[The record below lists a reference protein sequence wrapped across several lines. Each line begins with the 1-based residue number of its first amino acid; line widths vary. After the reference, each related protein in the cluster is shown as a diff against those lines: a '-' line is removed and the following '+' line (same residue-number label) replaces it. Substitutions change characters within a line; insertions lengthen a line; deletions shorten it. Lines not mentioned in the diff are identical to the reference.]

1 VVSTSPARWKRAL
14 RRQSQRICFALIA
27 LLVDPAPAR
36 AADWPGWRGPTAQG
50 HTDERDLPLT
60 WDAKTGKNV
69 LWKVLLHGGVKNNQE
84 MNSPGW
90 SSPIV
95 WGDRVLITTAV
106 WPAGLSR
113 EERKKVI
120 PAHHVLCYRAGDG
133 KQLWDTTIPPGKC
146 LVDNHYH
153 GYAVPTPVTDG
164 KLVYALFGSGVL
176 AALDLDGKIA
186 WREELPRRRDVDG
199 GVCSSPILYK
209 DTVIVV
215 GIAESPLRALDR
227 QTGKVRWELKGRA
240 HNQMATPALLTVRG
254 QTQLIFLAGGV
265 QGLDPDSAEVLW
277 SCRAPSGQS
286 SPVFGAGLVYVDHG
300 RGGREG
306 AAVDP
311 AGRGDVS
318 KTNVKWQVM
327 VTAPAGSSGI
337 VVGDYLYRACNADV
351 LRCWT
356 MATGELVYE
365 GRLPGVSPSASPV
378 ATPDGRIYF
387 ASAGK
392 SYVVKAGPQF
402 EVLAAN
408 NLGEGDPFTS
418 PAVSGGRIFIK
429 GRNYLWCLGD
439 R

>member
-1 VVSTSPARWKRAL
+1 VRRRQL
-14 RRQSQRICFALIA
+14 RRTGAGLTA
-27 LLVDPAPAR
+27 LLAGLLLAPAAAR
-36 AADWPGWRGPTAQG
+36 AGDWPGWRGPTAQG
-50 HTDERDLPLT
+50 HTDEKGLPLT
-60 WDAKTGKNV
+60 WDGKTGKNV
-69 LWKVLLHGGVKNNQE
+69 LWKVLLHGGVKNNPE

-95 WGDRVLITTAV
+95 WGDRVFITTAV

-113 EERKKVI
+113 EERRKVI
-120 PAHHVLCYRAGDG
+120 PAHHVLCYQARDG
-133 KQLWDTTIPPGKC
+133 EQLWDTLVPPGKC
-146 LVDNHYH
+146 VVDNQYH

-164 KLVYALFGSGVL
+164 RRVFALFGSGVL
-176 AALDLDGKIA
+176 AALDLDGRIV
-186 WREELPRRRDVDG
+186 WREEIPRRKDVDG
-199 GVCSSPILYK
+199 GVCSSPVLYK
-209 DTVIVV
+209 DSVIVV
-215 GIAESPLRALDR
+215 GIAESPLRALDAR
-227 QTGKVRWELKGRA
+227 TGKVKWELKGRA
-240 HNQMATPALLTVRG
+240 SNRMATPALLTVRG
-254 QTQLIFLAGGV
+254 RTQLIHLAGGV
-265 QGLDPDSAEVLW
+265 QGLDPDSGEVLW

-318 KTNVKWQVM
+318 KTNVRWQVK
-327 VTAPAGSSGI
+327 VTAPAGSSGV
-337 VVGDYLYRACNADV
+337 VVGDYLYRACDGEV
-351 LRCWT
+351 LRCWK

-365 GRLPGVSPSASPV
+365 QRLPRISPGASPI

-387 ASAGK
+387 ASPGR

-402 EVLAAN
+402 ETLAKN
-408 NLGEGDPFTS
+408 DLGEGDPYTT

-429 GRNYLWCLGD
+429 GRNYLWCIGA